1 LSAREFDPSVRFA
14 VNRRF
19 DDEIEDALGI
29 LDGPAVELDR
39 TTEPEPDVE
48 GSTMG
53 GRAPSIRTC

>member
-14 VNRRF
+14 VNCRF

-39 TTEPEPDVE
+39 P
-48 GSTMG
+48 
-53 GRAPSIRTC
+53 PSPNRM